1 MSLLTSAATNNFAA
15 FNPIQFAQGGFQIL
29 KSVVELGECDSLA
42 AELTPLFEQ
51 QIKSAKSR
59 IGGVRNL
66 LRTNPLVS
74 SFSKSPAIT
83 ELLQHATGS
92 EVFPV
97 RAIFFDKNPAAN
109 WLVPWHQDLA
119 IAVAEQIE
127 TPGFTGWSVKDG
139 TVHVHPPE
147 EILAGMI
154 TFRLHLDDCDASNG
168 ALKVIAGS
176 HRSGKIPTEEIA
188 WLATAEKQ
196 ITCEVPKGGALLM
209 RPLLLHASP
218 PAESPRHRRV
228 LHLEYATQ
236 KLPNGLEWFEN

>member
-15 FNPIQFAQGGFQIL
+15 LNPARFAQDGFQIL
-29 KSVVELGECDSLA
+29 QDVVEPSECDLLA

-51 QIKSAKSR
+51 QIKSSKSR

-74 SFSKSPAIT
+74 SLAKSPTIT
-83 ELLQHATGS
+83 ELLRQVTGS
-92 EVFPV
+92 EIFPV
-97 RAIFFDKNPAAN
+97 RAIFFDKNPDAN

-119 IAVAEQIE
+119 IAVAAQIE

-139 TVHVHPPE
+139 TLHVHPPE
-147 EILAGMI
+147 EILADMI
-154 TFRLHLDDCDASNG
+154 TLRLHLDDCDASNG
-168 ALKVIAGS
+168 ALKIIVGS
-176 HRSGKIPTEEIA
+176 HRSGKIPAGEIA
-188 WLATAEKQ
+188 RHASAEKQ
-196 ITCEVPKGGALLM
+196 ITCEVPKGGVLLM
-209 RPLLLHASP
+209 RPLLLHASS

-236 KLPNGLEWFEN
+236 KLPNGLEWFDN

>member
-1 MSLLTSAATNNFAA
+1 MKSEVR
-15 FNPIQFAQGGFQIL
+15 IQNSESNGFSRFAQDGFQIITSL
-29 KSVVELGECDSLA
+29 VNSSECDHLA

-51 QIKSAKSR
+51 QIKSSKSR

-66 LRTNPLVS
+66 LRTNLLVS
-74 SFSKSPAIT
+74 SFAISPAIT
-83 ELLQHATGS
+83 ELLRQATVS

-97 RAIFFDKNPAAN
+97 RAIFFDKNPDAN

-119 IAVAEQIE
+119 IAVAKQIE

-147 EILAGMI
+147 EILASMI
-154 TFRLHLDDCDASNG
+154 TLRLHLDDCDASNG

-176 HRSGKIPTEEIA
+176 HLSGKIPTGEIA
-188 WLATAEKQ
+188 RHAPAEKQ
-196 ITCEVPKGGALLM
+196 IICEVPKGGALLM
-209 RPLLLHASP
+209 RPLILHASS
-218 PAESPRHRRV
+218 PAASPRHRRV

-236 KLPNGLEWFEN
+236 KLPNGLEWFDN